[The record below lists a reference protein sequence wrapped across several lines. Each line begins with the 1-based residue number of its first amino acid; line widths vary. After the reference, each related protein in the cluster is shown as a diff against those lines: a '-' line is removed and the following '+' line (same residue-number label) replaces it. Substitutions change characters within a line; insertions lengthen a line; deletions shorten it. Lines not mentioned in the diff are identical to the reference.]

1 MLSSD
6 SRITGTAAWRI
17 PFLLVALWSL
27 PATAQE
33 AGSEVLI
40 TNQMCSGL
48 FMVPLAWDSKDGE
61 THQLLA
67 LFDTGATNAFIDPD
81 SLERISG
88 MRLDTGTRAVMQDL
102 TVAGLQFSKFRPRV
116 RELDHLGRALGRDF
130 DVFLPFE
137 TFDNFLLTLD
147 YGKKEIRVSRGEL
160 PRPDGERIY
169 SSKGSDSRP
178 WIKVE
183 VGSRTRRLL
192 IDSGSNGTISV
203 KSHRSIRFA
212 GEAVPISLS
221 QGMSDLELRYIGR
234 YDGEMQIGPSVFANP
249 IVGITTDTELLGYDV
264 LRHFVLTFD
273 QKNRRVR
280 MAPIGDTPLVMEPR
294 TGSGALMR
302 PRDEGFEVAYV
313 VAGSPAEASGIAVG
327 DLVTRVDGTPVYER
341 GCRDGERPVGPVE
354 YTVLRDNQEIK
365 ISSQNSILLH

>member
-1 MLSSD
+1 M
-6 SRITGTAAWRI
+6 RRV
-17 PFLLVALWSL
+17 LLLLAALWST
-27 PATAQE
+27 PAMAQ
-33 AGSEVLI
+33 AADSEVVI
-40 TNQMCSGL
+40 TDQMCSGL
-48 FMVPLAWDSKDGE
+48 FMIPLEWGSKDGE
-61 THQLLA
+61 AHQLLA

-130 DVFLPFE
+130 DVFLPFD

-147 YGKKEIRVSRGEL
+147 YGKREIRVSRGEL
-160 PRPDGERIY
+160 PRPDGDLIY
-169 SSKGSDSRP
+169 SSKGSDIRP

-221 QGMSDLELRYIGR
+221 QGMSDLELRHIGR
-234 YDGEMQIGPSVFANP
+234 YDGDMKIGPLSFPNP

-280 MAPIGDTPLVMEPR
+280 MAPVSDKPPVMEPR

-302 PRDEGFEVAYV
+302 PRDEGLEVAHV
-313 VAGSPAEASGIAVG
+313 VAGSPAEESGIEVG
-327 DLVTRVDGTPVYER
+327 DLVTQVDGTPVYER

-354 YTVLRDNQEIK
+354 YTVVRDGQEIQ
-365 ISSQNSILLH
+365 ISTKNSILLH